1 DSGTNYWMAIKTV
14 TGSEALNNF
23 WESADELNNETN
35 IYYSLF
41 GNTWSNAANAGYPG
55 DGAFILEGTCIGGE
69 PEPADNDDCEGA
81 IPVSCGETVT
91 GTTANATD
99 SGFNPSPDRFYSF
112 TGDGTV
118 QNVTISL
125 CDSAFDT
132 YLRVFSDC
140 SLTNEIAFNDDACG
154 SRSRL
159 TFESDGT
166 STYIIMV
173 EGSGSNSGAYT
184 LSVDC
189 ATPLGEPDYPCFQ
202 GDGLFSN
209 GFEDAYNVSSA
220 SDTFR
225 NADDFI
231 VEDNNTF
238 TMQYLRLNLMT
249 IRGDIITS
257 AEFNIRADEGGVPSE
272 TNIID
277 TFTAIPTSHTFIGTN
292 FGYDISEVE
301 FVLDEDRPELPAGT
315 YWLEPVVTAGLGL
328 A

>member
-1 DSGTNYWMAIKTV
+1 RRRHTRFSRD
-14 TGSEALNNF
+14 
-23 WESADELNNETN
+23 
-35 IYYSLF
+35 
-41 GNTWSNAANAGYPG
+41 WS
-55 DGAFILEGTCIGGE
+55 
-69 PEPADNDDCEGA
+69 
-81 IPVSCGETVT
+81 
-91 GTTANATD
+91 
-99 SGFNPSPDRFYSF
+99 
-112 TGDGTV
+112 
-118 QNVTISL
+118 
-125 CDSAFDT
+125 
-132 YLRVFSDC
+132 SDVC
-140 SLTNEIAFNDDACG
+140 S
-154 SRSRL
+154 
-159 TFESDGT
+159 SD
-166 STYIIMV
+166 
-173 EGSGSNSGAYT
+173 
-184 LSVDC
+184 L
-189 ATPLGEPDYPCFQ
+189 PLGEPDYPCFQ

>member
-1 DSGTNYWMAIKTV
+1 
-14 TGSEALNNF
+14 TGS
-23 WESADELNNETN
+23 
-35 IYYSLF
+35 
-41 GNTWSNAANAGYPG
+41 TWSNAANAGYPG
-55 DGAFILEGTCIGGE
+55 DAAFILEGTCLGGE
-69 PEPADNDDCEGA
+69 EPTDDNDNCEDA
-81 IPVSCGETVT
+81 IAISCGETVT

-99 SGFNPSPDRFYSF
+99 SGFNPSADRFYSF

-140 SLTNEIAFNDDACG
+140 SLTNEIASNDDACG

-173 EGSGSNSGAYT
+173 EGAGSNSGAYT
-184 LSVDC
+184 LSVYC

-202 GDGLFSN
+202 GDGLSSN
-209 GFEDAYNVSSA
+209 GFEDAYNLSSA

-238 TMQYLRLNLMT
+238 TMQCLRMNLFT
-249 IRGDIITS
+249 IVGDDITS
-257 AEFNIRADEGGVPSE
+257 AQFNIRADEGGAPSE
-272 TNIID
+272 TNIVD
-277 TFTAIPTSHTFIGTN
+277 TFTAIPTSQT
-292 FGYDISEVE
+292 
-301 FVLDEDRPELPAGT
+301 L
-315 YWLEPVVTAGLGL
+315 
-328 A
+328 